1 MRPTFTIVENTGDP
15 SQLTP
20 MEIALSRCS
29 WAPSDS
35 PAETGG
41 TEDAHVAAEIDHGVD
56 KLVTDAIGRLGE
68 ELKPMHRETR
78 DLLLKLLALH
88 AAPRSVAPP
97 GAAEPDDCA
106 MEFVDSMPSEDGLLV
121 CFLLK
126 QPPQWL
132 ESVEAGSWPASS
144 PEH

>member
-1 MRPTFTIVENTGDP
+1 MRPTFTLVENTGDP

-29 WAPSDS
+29 WAPSES
-35 PAETGG
+35 SAETDGP
-41 TEDAHVAAEIDHGVD
+41 EDAHVADEIDHGVD
-56 KLVTDAIGRLGE
+56 ELVTEAIGRLGE
-68 ELKPMHRETR
+68 ELKPIHRETR

-88 AAPRSVAPP
+88 AAPGSVASLR
-97 GAAEPDDCA
+97 AAEPDDCA

-126 QPPQWL
+126 QPPQSM
-132 ESVEAGSWPASS
+132 ESLQAVSRPASS

>member
-1 MRPTFTIVENTGDP
+1 MADG
-15 SQLTP
+15 
-20 MEIALSRCS
+20 
-29 WAPSDS
+29 
-35 PAETGG
+35 
-41 TEDAHVAAEIDHGVD
+41 IDHDVD

-78 DLLLKLLALH
+78 DLLLKLLALD
-88 AAPRSVAPP
+88 AASRSVAPIR
-97 GAAEPDDCA
+97 ASEPDDCA

-126 QPPQWL
+126 QPPQSMQ
-132 ESVEAGSWPASS
+132 SVEAGSRPVSS